1 METRTEAPPQERP
14 VGDGRGTP
22 PPPPAEANAGGAKT
36 QRRRPPLVALI
47 AGAIIVIAILIFGIR
62 YLAYATTHQTT
73 DDARVDADTVTLT
86 SKIQER
92 VDQILVDTNEP
103 VRKGQIL
110 VRLDDRDERAALR
123 QAIASRDAQLASARS
138 AQQNVNLTRAQIAA
152 QSTQGVGGI
161 TAARSEI
168 QNAQAN
174 AQSAQKQADAARS
187 AIAQAVAQLKVAQS
201 QVPSARESLNR
212 ANADLARY
220 SALVKTGDIAVQQ
233 LDAQR
238 AAQAQA
244 QSQYQSA
251 LDNVASAQT
260 AVTQSEARY
269 TAALA
274 ATTAAEAG
282 IGAQQGQL
290 VTAQGRLR
298 ESDNPYR
305 VPTTQAQADAAFAQ
319 VASLEAQVQAAQNR
333 LGYTVIRS
341 PIDGTVGQKDVEIG
355 AAVTPGQA
363 LISIVPS
370 SGTYI
375 TANYKETQLGNV
387 RVGQPVD
394 IKVDAYKGVTFHGH
408 VSAIAPA
415 SQNTFSLVPAQNA
428 TGNFVKVTQR
438 IPVRVLVDNPPA
450 DKPLRVGM
458 SVETSIKVK

>member
-1 METRTEAPPQERP
+1 VETRTEAPPQERP
-14 VGDGRGTP
+14 AGDGRGIP
-22 PPPPAEANAGGAKT
+22 PPQPESNGGVKT
-36 QRRRPPLVALI
+36 QRRRPPVAGLV

-73 DDARVDADTVTLT
+73 DDARVDADTVTVT

-92 VDQILVDTNEP
+92 VNQMLVDTNQP
-103 VRKGQIL
+103 VHRGQII

-123 QAIASRDAQLASARS
+123 QAIAARDAQLAQARS

-161 TAARSEI
+161 TAARSQI
-168 QNAQAN
+168 QNAQAQ

-187 AIAQAVAQLKVAQS
+187 AIAQAVAQLKVSQS
-201 QVPSARESLNR
+201 QVPAARESLNR

-220 SALVKTGDIAVQQ
+220 ATLVKTGDIAVQQ

-251 LDNVASAQT
+251 LDNVAAAQT

-298 ESDNPYR
+298 ESENPYR

-319 VASLEAQVQAAQNR
+319 VASLEAQVQAAQNK
-333 LGYTVIRS
+333 LDYTVIRS
-341 PIDGTVGQKDVEIG
+341 PIDGFVGQKDVEIG
-355 AAVTPGQA
+355 AAVAPGQA
-363 LISIVPS
+363 LISIVPQ

-394 IKVDAYKGVTFHGH
+394 IKVDAYKGTTFHGH

-438 IPVRVLVDNPPA
+438 IPVRILVDDPPA